1 MQRGRKGTDDEKVGI
16 LSLSVLCRKLKL
28 EAKMRKDRRM
38 SKTANRFEPT
48 SVSFTNEIGQMV
60 PST

>member
-1 MQRGRKGTDDEKVGI
+1 MRRGRKGTDDEKVGI
-16 LSLSVLCRKLKL
+16 LSLSVLCRELKL